1 MLNRQ
6 INQLILVAAAGLFCF
21 GCDSASTTD
30 ASRPEKASAPQTGE
44 SQQRETNRPATQR
57 DASATPPTA
66 TGVAE
71 QAPSEALAKPGQPNR
86 PEDPVNKPATESQD
100 PASKGA
106 GETPAEDAL
115 TEGGSAKKS
124 KDEAKT
130 PTISIPDNW
139 VRLSKQNEIWIDM
152 KAKQVMVGGQICLDR
167 GGLEVFACPRQTK
180 EHESVISVNARALEL
195 HTCLIAI
202 GADPGKP
209 VQWTPEYKQATGPK
223 IKIEV
228 RWAEDGEEVTRN
240 ARELVRNFDTKKELE
255 MDWVFCGSQFYTSP
269 EDGTKVYYGDSGEM
283 ICLSNFSTATLDLPI
298 ESSGSNE
305 SLLFEANTEKI
316 PPVGTPVYLVLSK
329 LPKVTEN

>member
-6 INQLILVAAAGLFCF
+6 INQLTLVVAVGLFCL
-21 GCDSASTTD
+21 GCDTKRTT
-30 ASRPEKASAPQTGE
+30 EKSPSPQTE
-44 SQQRETNRPATQR
+44 ENQEQETNRPVTER
-57 DASATPPTA
+57 ESPEKPPTKPVVTA
-66 TGVAE
+66 
-71 QAPSEALAKPGQPNR
+71 QDPSEASAKPGQPKI
-86 PEDPVNKPATESQD
+86 PEGPDNQPTTDEVAPG
-100 PASKGA
+100 PASEEA
-106 GETPAEDAL
+106 GENREESAL
-115 TEGGSAKKS
+115 TEGEAGGKS
-124 KDEAKT
+124 KEESET

-139 VRLSKQNEIWIDM
+139 VRLSQQNEIWIDM

-180 EHESVISVNARALEL
+180 EHEAVISVNARALEL

-209 VQWTPEYKQATGPK
+209 VQWTPDYEQATGPK

-228 RWAEDGEEVTRN
+228 RWSEDDEEVTRN
-240 ARELVRNFDTKKELE
+240 AKELVRNFDTKKELE
-255 MDWVFCGSQFYTSP
+255 MDWVFCGSQFYTNP

-316 PPVGTPVYLVLSK
+316 PPV
-329 LPKVTEN
+329 